1 MIKRLLKKGSEQI
14 VKGYEYYRVAIQQ
27 EMEDRIRERCKY
39 GYAERQP
46 LLQQQHDILGSSS
59 SDQQSSLG
67 PQYHHD
73 HHHHHHHHQAP
84 PPQSLYYQLISP
96 PPFPQQQA
104 PLPHQ
109 SHSIHLSHPPHHHLT
124 PMSSTSASSINP
136 PPPPQQ
142 LHHQIFNSPSLASST
157 YHHQTPPRP
166 TPQIQLSF
174 HLLTMSNNSNSIL
187 CTATTMAAL
196 TVH

>member
-73 HHHHHHHHQAP
+73 HHHHHQAP
-84 PPQSLYYQLISP
+84 PPQSLYYQLTSPLRFHNNKHHCHTSHILHTCHILLIIISLRCPLPLP
-96 PPFPQQQA
+96 PPSI
-104 PLPHQ
+104 LP
-109 SHSIHLSHPPHHHLT
+109 P
-124 PMSSTSASSINP
+124 A
-136 PPPPQQ
+136 PQQ
-142 LHHQIFNSPSLASST
+142 LHHQILNSPSLASST
-157 YHHQTPPRP
+157 YHHHHPPNSTQFSP
-166 TPQIQLSF
+166 I
-174 HLLTMSNNSNSIL
+174 NNVQQQQFNFV
-187 CTATTMAAL
+187 TTMAAL